1 MQLLSKLLNL
11 LAQPLNWVLALLLL
25 SVLLQRLRPRHA
37 AKAVLGATGLLALLG
52 FQTLPDALLSRLEG
66 QYPELHS
73 DGTSDAD
80 LKKFAGVV
88 VLGGALE
95 SGRISAHHRQPLL
108 NDSAERMTAAVALW
122 QRRPALRLVFSG
134 GEGEWLGSGPTEAE
148 RASRFFSTLGLPVAA
163 VTLESRSRNTYE
175 NAVFTGQLPGVDIKQ
190 PWLLLTSAWHMPR
203 SMATFEK
210 AGWNVTAYPVDFRT
224 GGSTPWSRYDLRS
237 GADHW
242 ELLLHETLGLAAYRI
257 SGRL

>member
-25 SVLLQRLRPRHA
+25 SVLLQWLRPRQA
-37 AKAVLGATGLLALLG
+37 AKPVLAAAVLLVLLG
-52 FQTLPDALLSRLEG
+52 FQALPDALLSRLEG
-66 QYPELHS
+66 QYPEVP
-73 DGTSDAD
+73 GDAK
-80 LKKFAGVV
+80 LQSFAGVV

-95 SGRISAHHRQPLL
+95 SGRISEHHAQPLL
-108 NDSAERMTAAVALW
+108 NDSAERMTATVSLW
-122 QRRPALRLVFSG
+122 QRHPSLQLLFSG

-148 RASRFFSTLGLPVAA
+148 RASRFFSSLGVPLAA

-175 NAVFTGQLPGVDIKQ
+175 NAVLTGQLAGVDIKQ
-190 PWLLLTSAWHMPR
+190 PWLLVTSAWHMPR
-203 SMATFEK
+203 AMATFEK
-210 AGWNVTAYPVDFRT
+210 AGWNVRAYPVDFRT
-224 GGSTPWSRYDLRS
+224 GGSTPWSRYDLRT
-237 GADHW
+237 GAEHW